1 MVAVGVRQSGGVV
14 LAAASHQ
21 RPWLRG
27 AVRVGTLLGSQQ
39 GQGPGEDPEGAAGGA
54 YPPPPFSPPYS
65 IRQAQSKPGVRIGRT
80 GAKVASAAAIVL
92 C

>member
-27 AVRVGTLLGSQQ
+27 AVRVGALLGSQQ

-54 YPPPPFSPPYS
+54 YPLPPTPLLPPPTQFTK
-65 IRQAQSKPGVRIGRT
+65 RK
-80 GAKVASAAAIVL
+80 ASQV
-92 C
+92 